1 MTETLVKAQEVR
13 TEPANNIVNDTQAK
27 SESPVTIRD
36 VFDLPKEGEKDS
48 EPKRWQVVQDRIK
61 KEMKDVKF
69 PAALH
74 DLGPKICE
82 LFNVPLP
89 DLLVTSWK
97 KVGSLQELLE
107 KSRNS
112 PDEVMYLELASHTIN
127 SEHKPHIEMR
137 IKDLPVKKI
146 EFLVKLVLNLKGFVL
161 KVKDGAI
168 TEVQTGACEVKC
180 IVCRSG
186 DRRKKTLPNQTPR
199 YHSRARFPRY
209 LSPDVATTSESGDGN
224 LNSNG
229 CVELSTPRC
238 FSFPRVP
245 APTFQKNVMSK

>member
-27 SESPVTIRD
+27 GESPITIRD

-146 EFLVKLVLNLKGFVL
+146 EFLVKLVFNLKGFVL

-168 TEVQTGACEVKC
+168 TEVQTGACEVKGTVSFAGQV
-180 IVCRSG
+180 IAE
-186 DRRKKTLPNQTPR
+186 KK
-199 YHSRARFPRY
+199 
-209 LSPDVATTSESGDGN
+209 LSPIKLPGTI
-224 LNSNG
+224 
-229 CVELSTPRC
+229 
-238 FSFPRVP
+238 RVP
-245 APTFQKNVMSK
+245 ASLGIFRPTSPPQVKAATATSTQMVASN